1 MPTENHRYNTPE
13 KGTANWHRPLNSNF
27 ETFDTDIEIRDVE
40 GNLSDY
46 IPKTNAKFLAHDTGN
61 IYHGDGSTWNRV
73 PIRGSSVQAHL
84 EVGNIVGATPRDVH
98 PVDPS
103 SEEFDTH
110 DAAIQDAIT
119 RIQDGSN
126 PGYVYIPAV
135 PAGADHITIENTVTF
150 DGDAGTSVLPMGIGF
165 QTQSAP
171 YIDTTIDDGSPMF
184 HLKNIRS
191 LRTPMGNVKVSA
203 PGQDAEF
210 IRMTKVTEPQLEH
223 CEVRGLGTKDPSAAG
238 AYVIDS
244 ECYNGLVFS
253 CAYNQRGGNSENPS
267 VGGMNAFAAR
277 DDLGTDAPGE
287 MQFIGLNTY
296 ADPSNPFR
304 AGYHS
309 EANASN
315 MMFAF
320 GRFEGAQEAH
330 FDIDSGGQLAVG
342 APFQMGRTE
351 NGGHGI
357 DFDGYKL
364 TVATG
369 VWSGG
374 TIDGHG
380 INFSPGQGV
389 IGFVNLNCN
398 GDDVVVTANPGEGDK
413 VTVPDPAALQGSA
426 NYPSGASDV
435 HVVQTDNP
443 S

>member
-1 MPTENHRYNTPE
+1 
-13 KGTANWHRPLNSNF
+13 
-27 ETFDTDIEIRDVE
+27 
-40 GNLSDY
+40 
-46 IPKTNAKFLAHDTGN
+46 
-61 IYHGDGSTWNRV
+61 
-73 PIRGSSVQAHL
+73 
-84 EVGNIVGATPRDVH
+84 
-98 PVDPS
+98 
-103 SEEFDTH
+103 
-110 DAAIQDAIT
+110 
-119 RIQDGSN
+119 
-126 PGYVYIPAV
+126 
-135 PAGADHITIENTVTF
+135 
-150 DGDAGTSVLPMGIGF
+150 
-165 QTQSAP
+165 
-171 YIDTTIDDGSPMF
+171 MF
-184 HLKNIRS
+184 HLKSMRAQR
-191 LRTPMGNVKVSA
+191 LPFGNLKASA

-210 IRMTKVTEPQLEH
+210 IRMSHIIEPHLVN
-223 CEVRGLGTKDPSAAG
+223 CEARGLGSPSPSAEG
-238 AYVIDS
+238 AYVIGS
-244 ECYNGLVFS
+244 KCYNGLVFS

-398 GDDVVVTANPGEGDK
+398 GDDVVVTANPGGGNK

-426 NYPSGASDV
+426 NYPSGASNV
-435 HVVQTDNP
+435 RVIKTETP
-443 S
+443 T